1 LPGDSVDGLTRLL
14 GEAAGGD
21 ACAAGELLPL
31 VYDSLKEIARQ
42 RMASER
48 ADHTLQPT
56 ALVHECYL
64 RLFGDNSLRFAG
76 RAQFFHAAAEAMRR
90 ILVDHARSRACAKRG
105 GARRRV
111 PVNLLDLAA
120 EPAGE
125 DVLAFDGAL
134 TVLEKESPSTAEV
147 VRLRFFAGLSVA
159 ETAEA
164 LGVSTR
170 SINREWAFARAW
182 LYAALEEGDE
192 DDGPNGN
199 RNGNSNGNG
208 QGNGHE
214 HESPAGPA

>member
-1 LPGDSVDGLTRLL
+1 LAGNSAEGLTRLL
-14 GEAAGGD
+14 GEAASGD
-21 ACAAGELLPL
+21 ALAAGELLPL

-56 ALVHECYL
+56 ALVHECFL
-64 RLFGDNSLRFAG
+64 RLFGESSLRFAG

-120 EPAGE
+120 EPARE

-134 TVLEKESPSTAEV
+134 TALERQSPPTAEV
-147 VRLRFFAGLSVA
+147 VRLRFFAGLTVA

-170 SINREWAFARAW
+170 SVNREWAFARAW
-182 LYAALEEGDE
+182 LYAALEDGDE
-192 DDGPNGN
+192 AEG
-199 RNGNSNGNG
+199 RKNGNG
-208 QGNGHE
+208 NENGNGNASP
-214 HESPAGPA
+214 ESPP

>member
-1 LPGDSVDGLTRLL
+1 LAGNSAEGLTRLL
-14 GEAAGGD
+14 GEAASGD
-21 ACAAGELLPL
+21 ALAAGELLPL

-56 ALVHECYL
+56 ALVHECYV
-64 RLFGDNSLRFAG
+64 RLFGDNPQRFAG
-76 RAQFFHAAAEAMRR
+76 RAQFFHAAAGAMRR

-120 EPAGE
+120 EPARE

-134 TVLEKESPSTAEV
+134 TALERQSPSTAEV
-147 VRLRFFAGLSVA
+147 VRLRFFAGLTVA

-170 SINREWAFARAW
+170 SVNREWAFARAW
-182 LYAALEEGDE
+182 LYAALEDGDE
-192 DDGPNGN
+192 AEG
-199 RNGNSNGNG
+199 RKNGNG
-208 QGNGHE
+208 NENGNGNASP
-214 HESPAGPA
+214 ESPP